1 MRDTWSLDVLY
12 TGFDDKRWSEDLKKL
27 DDCVEKFLS
36 FAAKLSDENEKET
49 IKEGLKLLEE
59 LEGLSAQMMI
69 FCELRGAADTRDKD
83 SMSYEGVLSQK
94 RNRTR
99 AAETKFAEYVAARKN
114 LEQDIKEDAFLTSYA
129 YLLRNMAE
137 DNRHL
142 LSGDVEE
149 ALAKMDISG
158 GAAWSSLQGYL
169 TSSVE
174 ADLGGKKLTLSEVR
188 NLAYSPS
195 REERKAAYEAEL
207 ACYDKIKDSVAYA
220 LNSIKMQD
228 ISECELRGFASPLAK
243 TLYYARMKEE
253 TLNALLEAMT
263 EYMPQ
268 FWRYLRLKAEKLGYA
283 DGLPWYELFAPLGKS
298 TKRYTTEE
306 ARDYLITVFFSFSPD
321 MAEMMKRA
329 FAEDWIDFYP
339 RNGKVGGAF
348 CEALNSKKE
357 FRVLTNFSGSFSD
370 LVTLAHELGHGYHD
384 FMVHDNEPL
393 NMEYSMPVAETA
405 STFNE
410 NVITG
415 YAIDHTG
422 DEEEKLALIESQLS
436 DTAQIM
442 CDIYSRFL
450 FESEVVERRRDSFLF
465 ADELNEIMLD
475 AQKKA
480 YGNGLDENCLHPYMW
495 VCKSHYYSADLGFY
509 NYPYAFGGLFARGL
523 FAKYKKE
530 GSAFVEN
537 YKKMLKNTPVMS
549 VEDVAKICGIDL
561 TDKEFWMMS
570 LHSYDAEIDEFERL
584 IKNA

>member
-27 DDCVEKFLS
+27 DDCVERFQA

-49 IKEGLKLLEE
+49 IKDGLKLLEE

-99 AAETKFAEYVAARKN
+99 AAETKFAEYVATRKN

-142 LSGDVEE
+142 LAGDVEE

-195 REERKAAYEAEL
+195 KEERKAAYEAEL

-306 ARDYLITVFFSFSPD
+306 ARDYLITVFSSFSPD

-450 FESEVVERRRDSFLF
+450 FESEVVERRKDSFLF

>member
-27 DDCVEKFLS
+27 DDCVERFQA

-99 AAETKFAEYVAARKN
+99 AAETKFAEYVATRKN

-174 ADLGGKKLTLSEVR
+174 ADLDGKKLTLSEVR

-228 ISECELRGFASPLAK
+228 ISECELRGFASPLTK

-253 TLNALLEAMT
+253 TLNALFEAMT

-306 ARDYLITVFFSFSPD
+306 ARDYLITVFSSFSPD

-329 FAEDWIDFYP
+329 FTEEWIDFYP

-450 FESEVVERRRDSFLF
+450 FESEVVERRKDSFLF

>member
-27 DDCVEKFLS
+27 DDCVEKFQA

-59 LEGLSAQMMI
+59 LEGLFAQMMI

-99 AAETKFAEYVAARKN
+99 AAETKFAEYVATRKN

-129 YLLRNMAE
+129 YLLRSMAE

-174 ADLGGKKLTLSEVR
+174 ADLDGKKLTLSEVR

-195 REERKAAYEAEL
+195 KEERKAAYEAEL

-306 ARDYLITVFFSFSPD
+306 ARDYLITVFSSFSPD

-450 FESEVVERRRDSFLF
+450 FESEVVERRKDSFLF

-584 IKNA
+584 IKNV

>member
-27 DDCVEKFLS
+27 DDCVEKFQA

-99 AAETKFAEYVAARKN
+99 AAETKFAEYVATRKN

-142 LSGDVEE
+142 LAGNVEE

-195 REERKAAYEAEL
+195 KEERKAAYEAEL

-306 ARDYLITVFFSFSPD
+306 ARDYLITVFSSFSPD

-450 FESEVVERRRDSFLF
+450 FESEVVKRRRDSFLF

>member
-12 TGFDDKRWSEDLKKL
+12 TGFDDKRWSEDLKEL
-27 DDCVEKFLS
+27 DRCVEAFNV
-36 FAAKLSDENEKET
+36 FAGKLSEENGKET
-49 IKEGLKLLEE
+49 IKEGLELLEK
-59 LEGLSAQMMI
+59 LESLSMQMLI

-83 SMSYEGVLSQK
+83 SISYEGVLSQK
-94 RNRTR
+94 RNQTR
-99 AAETKFAEYVAARKN
+99 AAETRFAKYVAEQKD
-114 LEQDIKEDAFLTSYA
+114 LERYLEEDEFLASYA
-129 YLLRNMAE
+129 YLLRNMVQ

-158 GAAWSSLQGYL
+158 GAAWSSLQGFL

-174 ADLGGKKLTLSEVR
+174 ADCEGKKLTLSEVR
-188 NLAYSPS
+188 NLAYSKEKKV
-195 REERKAAYEAEL
+195 RRAAYEAEL

-228 ISECELRGFASPLAK
+228 ISECELRGFSSPLAK
-243 TLYYARMKEE
+243 TLYYARMQED
-253 TLNALLEAMT
+253 TLKALLAAME

-268 FWRYLRLKAEKLGYA
+268 FWRYLRLKAEKLGYQN
-283 DGLPWYELFAPLGKS
+283 GLPWYELFAPLGKS
-298 TKRYTTEE
+298 GKSYTTEE
-306 ARDYLITVFFSFSPD
+306 ARDYLITVFSSFAPD
-321 MAEMMKRA
+321 MADMMKRA
-329 FAEDWIDFYP
+329 FAEEWIDFYP

-370 LVTLAHELGHGYHD
+370 IVTLAHELGHGYHD

-393 NMEYSMPVAETA
+393 NMDYSMPVAETA

-410 NVITG
+410 NVITS
-415 YAIDHTG
+415 YAIDHTT
-422 DEEEKLALIESQLS
+422 DDEEKLALLESQLS
-436 DTAQIM
+436 DAAQIM

-450 FESEVVERRRDSFLF
+450 FESEVVKRRKNRFLF
-465 ADELNEIMLD
+465 ADELNEIMLN

-480 YGNGLDENCLHPYMW
+480 YGNGLDQNFLHPYMW

-523 FAKYKKE
+523 YAKYKKE
-530 GSAFVEN
+530 GSAFVEK
-537 YKKMLKNTPVMS
+537 YKKMLKSTPVMS
-549 VEDVAKICGIDL
+549 VEDVAKICDIDL
-561 TDKEFWMMS
+561 TDKKFWMMS

-584 IKNA
+584 VKQA

>member
-12 TGFDDKRWSEDLKKL
+12 TGFDDKRWSEELKEL
-27 DDCVEKFLS
+27 DRCVEAFNV
-36 FAAKLSDENEKET
+36 FAGKLSEENGKET
-49 IKEGLKLLEE
+49 IKEGLELLEK
-59 LEGLSAQMMI
+59 LESLSMQMLI

-83 SMSYEGVLSQK
+83 SISYEGVLSQK
-94 RNRTR
+94 RNQTR
-99 AAETKFAEYVAARKN
+99 AAETRFAKYVAEQKD
-114 LEQDIKEDAFLTSYA
+114 LERYLEEDEFLASYA
-129 YLLRNMAE
+129 YLLRNMVQ

-158 GAAWSSLQGYL
+158 GAAWSSLQGFL

-174 ADLGGKKLTLSEVR
+174 ADCEGKKLTLSEVR
-188 NLAYSPS
+188 NLAYSKEKKV
-195 REERKAAYEAEL
+195 RRAAYEAEL

-228 ISECELRGFASPLAK
+228 ISECELRGFSSPLAK
-243 TLYYARMKEE
+243 TLYYARMQED
-253 TLNALLEAMT
+253 TLKALLAAME

-268 FWRYLRLKAEKLGYA
+268 FWRYLRLKAEKLGYQN
-283 DGLPWYELFAPLGKS
+283 GLPWYELFAPLGKS
-298 TKRYTTEE
+298 GKSYTTEE
-306 ARDYLITVFFSFSPD
+306 ARDYLITVFSSFAPD
-321 MAEMMKRA
+321 MADMMKRA
-329 FAEDWIDFYP
+329 FAEEWIDFYP

-370 LVTLAHELGHGYHD
+370 IVTLAHELGHGYHD

-393 NMEYSMPVAETA
+393 NMDYSMPVAETA

-410 NVITG
+410 NVITS
-415 YAIDHTG
+415 YAIDHTT
-422 DEEEKLALIESQLS
+422 DDEEKLALLESQLS
-436 DTAQIM
+436 DAAQIM

-450 FESEVVERRRDSFLF
+450 FESEVVKRRKNSFLF
-465 ADELNEIMLD
+465 ADELNEIMLN

-480 YGNGLDENCLHPYMW
+480 YGNGLDQNFLHPYMW

-523 FAKYKKE
+523 YAKYKKE
-530 GSAFVEN
+530 GSAFVEK
-537 YKKMLKNTPVMS
+537 YKKMLKSTPVMS
-549 VEDVAKICGIDL
+549 VEDVAKICDIDL
-561 TDKEFWMMS
+561 TDKKFWMMS

-584 IKNA
+584 VKQA

>member
-306 ARDYLITVFFSFSPD
+306 ARDCLITVFSSFSPD

-523 FAKYKKE
+523 YAKYKKE
-530 GSAFVEN
+530 GSVFVEN

>member
-129 YLLRNMAE
+129 YLLRNMVE

-306 ARDYLITVFFSFSPD
+306 ARDYLITVFSSFSPD

-450 FESEVVERRRDSFLF
+450 FESEVVERRKDSFLF

-584 IKNA
+584 IKNV

>member
-27 DDCVEKFLS
+27 DDCVEKFQA
-36 FAAKLSDENEKET
+36 FAARLSDENEKET

-114 LEQDIKEDAFLTSYA
+114 LEQDIKEDAFLMSYA

-306 ARDYLITVFFSFSPD
+306 ARDYLITVFSSFSPD

-422 DEEEKLALIESQLS
+422 DEKEKLALIESQLS

-523 FAKYKKE
+523 YAKYKKE
-530 GSAFVEN
+530 GSVFVEN

>member
-27 DDCVEKFLS
+27 DDCVERFQA

-99 AAETKFAEYVAARKN
+99 AAETKFAEYVATRKN

-188 NLAYSPS
+188 NLAYNPS

-228 ISECELRGFASPLAK
+228 ISECELRGFASPLTK

-253 TLNALLEAMT
+253 TLNALFEAMT

-306 ARDYLITVFFSFSPD
+306 ARDYLITVFSSFSPD

-584 IKNA
+584 IKNV

>member
-27 DDCVEKFLS
+27 DDCVEKFQA

-99 AAETKFAEYVAARKN
+99 AAETKFAEYVATRKN

-142 LSGDVEE
+142 LAGDVEE

-195 REERKAAYEAEL
+195 KEERKAAYEAEL

-268 FWRYLRLKAEKLGYA
+268 FWRYLCLKAEKLGYA

-306 ARDYLITVFFSFSPD
+306 ARDYLITVFSSFSPD

-410 NVITG
+410 NVITD

-450 FESEVVERRRDSFLF
+450 FESEVVKRRRDSFLF

>member
-27 DDCVEKFLS
+27 DDCVKKFQA
-36 FAAKLSDENEKET
+36 FAARLSDENEKET

-195 REERKAAYEAEL
+195 REERKAAYEAEF

-306 ARDYLITVFFSFSPD
+306 ARDYLITVFSSFSPD

>member
-59 LEGLSAQMMI
+59 LESLSAQMMI

-158 GAAWSSLQGYL
+158 GAAWSNLQGYL

-306 ARDYLITVFFSFSPD
+306 ARDYLITVFSSFSPD

-450 FESEVVERRRDSFLF
+450 FESEVVERRKDSFLF

>member
-306 ARDYLITVFFSFSPD
+306 ARDCLITVFSSFSPD

-450 FESEVVERRRDSFLF
+450 FESEVVERRRESFLF

-523 FAKYKKE
+523 YAKYKKE

-570 LHSYDAEIDEFERL
+570 LHSYDAEIDEFEQL

>member
-27 DDCVEKFLS
+27 DDCVKKFQA
-36 FAAKLSDENEKET
+36 FAARLSDENEKET

-149 ALAKMDISG
+149 ALAKMDISD

-306 ARDYLITVFFSFSPD
+306 ARDYLITVFSSFSPD

-450 FESEVVERRRDSFLF
+450 FESEVVERRKDSFLF

>member
-27 DDCVEKFLS
+27 DDCVEKFQA

-59 LEGLSAQMMI
+59 LEGLFAQMMI

-83 SMSYEGVLSQK
+83 SMSYEGVLSQR

-99 AAETKFAEYVAARKN
+99 AAETKFAEYVATRKN

-158 GAAWSSLQGYL
+158 SAAWSSLQGYL

-174 ADLGGKKLTLSEVR
+174 ADLDGKKLTLSEVR

-195 REERKAAYEAEL
+195 KEERKAAYEAEL

-306 ARDYLITVFFSFSPD
+306 ARDYLITVFSSFSPD

-393 NMEYSMPVAETA
+393 NMEYSTPVAETA

-570 LHSYDAEIDEFERL
+570 LHSYDAEIDEFEQL

>member
-27 DDCVEKFLS
+27 DDCVERFQA

-99 AAETKFAEYVAARKN
+99 AAETKFAEYVATRKN

-142 LSGDVEE
+142 LAGDVEE

-306 ARDYLITVFFSFSPD
+306 ARDYLITVFSSFSPD

-370 LVTLAHELGHGYHD
+370 LVTLAHALEHGRQPQGMHEAGRVLRGKQIAQHILRGSALAGGQD
-384 FMVHDNEPL
+384 GAALEVCHAVDGVALLHHIQNAQSVHRHGL
-393 NMEYSMPVAETA
+393 NAAAGFLVQSRSQIGRDSSHVQ
-405 STFNE
+405 
-410 NVITG
+410 
-415 YAIDHTG
+415 
-422 DEEEKLALIESQLS
+422 LALDEQRHDLIRSAVKLQIVVHGGGTGLLHREQVDKSHGGGALQPGN
-436 DTAQIM
+436 AQRLGGRQRR
-442 CDIYSRFL
+442 CGLFLRSSRRG
-450 FESEVVERRRDSFLF
+450 SSFGHRC
-465 ADELNEIMLD
+465 A
-475 AQKKA
+475 
-480 YGNGLDENCLHPYMW
+480 GNGRACAAAAG
-495 VCKSHYYSADLGFY
+495 CKAQC
-509 NYPYAFGGLFARGL
+509 
-523 FAKYKKE
+523 K
-530 GSAFVEN
+530 
-537 YKKMLKNTPVMS
+537 
-549 VEDVAKICGIDL
+549 
-561 TDKEFWMMS
+561 
-570 LHSYDAEIDEFERL
+570 AERQQ
-584 IKNA
+584 

>member
-12 TGFDDKRWSEDLKKL
+12 TGFDDKRWSEDLKEL
-27 DDCVEKFLS
+27 DRCVEAFNV
-36 FAAKLSDENEKET
+36 FAGKLSEKNGKET
-49 IKEGLKLLEE
+49 IKEGLELLEK
-59 LEGLSAQMMI
+59 LESLSMQMLI

-83 SMSYEGVLSQK
+83 SISYEGVLSQK
-94 RNRTR
+94 RNQTR
-99 AAETKFAEYVAARKN
+99 AAETRFAKYVAEQKD
-114 LEQDIKEDAFLTSYA
+114 LERYLEEDEFLASYA
-129 YLLRNMAE
+129 YLLRNMVQ

-158 GAAWSSLQGYL
+158 GAAWSSLQGFL

-174 ADLGGKKLTLSEVR
+174 ADCEGKKLTLSEVR
-188 NLAYSPS
+188 NLAYSKEKKV
-195 REERKAAYEAEL
+195 RRAAYEAEL
-207 ACYDKIKDSVAYA
+207 ACYEKIKDSVAYA

-228 ISECELRGFASPLAK
+228 ISECELRGFSSPLAK
-243 TLYYARMKEE
+243 TLYYARMQED
-253 TLNALLEAMT
+253 TLKALLAAME

-268 FWRYLRLKAEKLGYA
+268 FWRYLRLKAEKLGYQN
-283 DGLPWYELFAPLGKS
+283 GLPWYELFAPLGKS
-298 TKRYTTEE
+298 GKSYTTEE
-306 ARDYLITVFFSFSPD
+306 ARDYLITVFSSFAPD
-321 MAEMMKRA
+321 MADMMKRA
-329 FAEDWIDFYP
+329 FAEEWIDFYP

-370 LVTLAHELGHGYHD
+370 IVTLAHELGHGYHD

-393 NMEYSMPVAETA
+393 NMDYSMPVAETA

-410 NVITG
+410 NVITS
-415 YAIDHTG
+415 YAIDHTT
-422 DEEEKLALIESQLS
+422 DDEEKLALLESQLS
-436 DTAQIM
+436 DAAQIM

-450 FESEVVERRRDSFLF
+450 FESEVVKRRKNSFLF
-465 ADELNEIMLD
+465 ADELNEIMLN

-480 YGNGLDENCLHPYMW
+480 YGNGLDQNFLHPYMW

-523 FAKYKKE
+523 YAKYKKE
-530 GSAFVEN
+530 GSAFVEK
-537 YKKMLKNTPVMS
+537 YKKMLKSTPVMS
-549 VEDVAKICGIDL
+549 VEDVAKICDIDL
-561 TDKEFWMMS
+561 TDKKFWMMS

-584 IKNA
+584 VKQA

>member
-59 LEGLSAQMMI
+59 LDGLSAQMMI

-298 TKRYTTEE
+298 TKCYTTEE
-306 ARDYLITVFFSFSPD
+306 ARDYLITVFSSFSPD

-584 IKNA
+584 IKNV

>member
-298 TKRYTTEE
+298 TKCYTTEE
-306 ARDYLITVFFSFSPD
+306 ARDYLITVFSSFSPD

-584 IKNA
+584 IKNV

>member
-27 DDCVEKFLS
+27 DDCVEKFQA

-83 SMSYEGVLSQK
+83 SMSYEGVLSQR

-99 AAETKFAEYVAARKN
+99 AAETKFAEYVATRKN

-158 GAAWSSLQGYL
+158 SAAWSSLQGYL

-174 ADLGGKKLTLSEVR
+174 ADLDGKKLTLSEVR

-195 REERKAAYEAEL
+195 KEERKAAYEAEL

-306 ARDYLITVFFSFSPD
+306 ARDYLTTVFSSFSPD

-570 LHSYDAEIDEFERL
+570 LHSYDAEIDEFEQL

>member
-12 TGFDDKRWSEDLKKL
+12 TGFDDKRWSEDLKEL
-27 DDCVEKFLS
+27 DRCVEAFNV
-36 FAAKLSDENEKET
+36 FAGKLSEKNGKKT
-49 IKEGLKLLEE
+49 IKEGLELLEK
-59 LEGLSAQMMI
+59 LESLSMQMLI

-83 SMSYEGVLSQK
+83 SISYEGVLSQK
-94 RNRTR
+94 RNQTR
-99 AAETKFAEYVAARKN
+99 AAETRFAKYVAEQKD
-114 LEQDIKEDAFLTSYA
+114 LERYLEEDEFLASYA
-129 YLLRNMAE
+129 YLLRNMVQ

-158 GAAWSSLQGYL
+158 GAAWSSLQGFL

-174 ADLGGKKLTLSEVR
+174 ADCEGKKLTLSEVR
-188 NLAYSPS
+188 NLAYSK
-195 REERKAAYEAEL
+195 EKKVRKAAYEAEL

-228 ISECELRGFASPLAK
+228 ISECELRGFSSPLAK
-243 TLYYARMKEE
+243 TLYYARMQED
-253 TLNALLEAMT
+253 TLKALLTAME

-268 FWRYLRLKAEKLGYA
+268 FWRYLRLKAEKLGYQN
-283 DGLPWYELFAPLGKS
+283 GLPWYELFAPLGKS
-298 TKRYTTEE
+298 GKSYTTEE
-306 ARDYLITVFFSFSPD
+306 ARDYLITVFSSFAPD
-321 MAEMMKRA
+321 MADMMKRA
-329 FAEDWIDFYP
+329 FAEEWIDFYP

-370 LVTLAHELGHGYHD
+370 IVTLAHELGHGYHD

-393 NMEYSMPVAETA
+393 NMDYSMPVAETA

-410 NVITG
+410 NVITS
-415 YAIDHTG
+415 YAIDHTT
-422 DEEEKLALIESQLS
+422 DDEEKLALLESQLS
-436 DTAQIM
+436 DAAQIM

-450 FESEVVERRRDSFLF
+450 FESEVVKRRKNSFLF
-465 ADELNEIMLD
+465 ADELNEIMLN

-480 YGNGLDENCLHPYMW
+480 YGNGLDQNFLHPYMW

-523 FAKYKKE
+523 YAKYKKE
-530 GSAFVEN
+530 GSAFVEK
-537 YKKMLKNTPVMS
+537 YKKMLKSTPVMS
-549 VEDVAKICGIDL
+549 VEDVAKICDIDL
-561 TDKEFWMMS
+561 TDKKFWMMS

-584 IKNA
+584 VKQA

>member
-27 DDCVEKFLS
+27 DDCVEKFQA
-36 FAAKLSDENEKET
+36 FAARLSDENEKET

-83 SMSYEGVLSQK
+83 SMSYEGVLSQR

-99 AAETKFAEYVAARKN
+99 AAETKFAEYVATRKN

-158 GAAWSSLQGYL
+158 SAAWSSLQGYL

-174 ADLGGKKLTLSEVR
+174 ADLDGKKLTLSEVR

-195 REERKAAYEAEL
+195 KEERKAAYEAEL

-306 ARDYLITVFFSFSPD
+306 ARDYLITVFSSFSPD

-570 LHSYDAEIDEFERL
+570 LHSYDAEIDEFEQL

>member
-298 TKRYTTEE
+298 TKCYTTEE
-306 ARDYLITVFFSFSPD
+306 ARDYLITVFSSFSPD

-436 DTAQIM
+436 DTAQII

-570 LHSYDAEIDEFERL
+570 LHSYDAEIDEFEQL

>member
-27 DDCVEKFLS
+27 DDCVERFQA

-99 AAETKFAEYVAARKN
+99 AAETKFAEYVATRKN

-228 ISECELRGFASPLAK
+228 ISECELRGFASPLTK

-253 TLNALLEAMT
+253 TLNALFEAMT

-306 ARDYLITVFFSFSPD
+306 ARDYLITVFSSFSPD

-495 VCKSHYYSADLGFY
+495 VCKSHYYSAALGFY

>member
-450 FESEVVERRRDSFLF
+450 FESEVVERRKDSFLF

-584 IKNA
+584 IKNV

>member
-298 TKRYTTEE
+298 TKCYTTEE
-306 ARDYLITVFFSFSPD
+306 ARDYLITVFSSFSPD

>member
-12 TGFDDKRWSEDLKKL
+12 TGFDDKCWSEDLKKL
-27 DDCVEKFLS
+27 DDCVEKFQA

-59 LEGLSAQMMI
+59 LEGLFAQMMI

-99 AAETKFAEYVAARKN
+99 AAETKFAEYVATRKN

-129 YLLRNMAE
+129 YLLRSMAE

-174 ADLGGKKLTLSEVR
+174 ADLDGKKLTLSEVR

-195 REERKAAYEAEL
+195 KEERKAAYEAEL

-298 TKRYTTEE
+298 TKCYTTEE
-306 ARDYLITVFFSFSPD
+306 ARDYLITVFSSFSPD

-480 YGNGLDENCLHPYMW
+480 YGNGLDENCLHP
-495 VCKSHYYSADLGFY
+495 
-509 NYPYAFGGLFARGL
+509 
-523 FAKYKKE
+523 
-530 GSAFVEN
+530 
-537 YKKMLKNTPVMS
+537 
-549 VEDVAKICGIDL
+549 
-561 TDKEFWMMS
+561 
-570 LHSYDAEIDEFERL
+570 
-584 IKNA
+584 

>member
-27 DDCVEKFLS
+27 DDCVERFQA

-99 AAETKFAEYVAARKN
+99 AAETKFAEYVATRKN

-228 ISECELRGFASPLAK
+228 ISECELRGFASPLTK

-253 TLNALLEAMT
+253 TLNALFEAMT

-306 ARDYLITVFFSFSPD
+306 ARDYLITVFSSFSPD

-584 IKNA
+584 IKNV

>member
-1 MRDTWSLDVLY
+1 
-12 TGFDDKRWSEDLKKL
+12 
-27 DDCVEKFLS
+27 
-36 FAAKLSDENEKET
+36 
-49 IKEGLKLLEE
+49 
-59 LEGLSAQMMI
+59 
-69 FCELRGAADTRDKD
+69 
-83 SMSYEGVLSQK
+83 MSYEGVLSQK

-99 AAETKFAEYVAARKN
+99 AAETKFAEYVATRKN

-129 YLLRNMAE
+129 YLLRSMAE

-174 ADLGGKKLTLSEVR
+174 ADLDGKKLTLSEVR

-195 REERKAAYEAEL
+195 KEERKAAYEAEL

-298 TKRYTTEE
+298 TKCYTTEE
-306 ARDYLITVFFSFSPD
+306 ARDYLITVFSSFSPD

-523 FAKYKKE
+523 YAKYKKE
-530 GSAFVEN
+530 GSVFVEN

>member
-12 TGFDDKRWSEDLKKL
+12 TGFDDKRWSEDLKEL
-27 DDCVEKFLS
+27 DRCVEAFNV
-36 FAAKLSDENEKET
+36 FAGKLSEETGKET
-49 IKEGLKLLEE
+49 IKEGLELLEK
-59 LEGLSAQMMI
+59 LESLSMQMLI

-83 SMSYEGVLSQK
+83 SISYEGVLSQK
-94 RNRTR
+94 RNQTR
-99 AAETKFAEYVAARKN
+99 AAETRFAKYVAEQKD
-114 LEQDIKEDAFLTSYA
+114 LERYLEEDEFLASYA
-129 YLLRNMAE
+129 YLLRNMVQ

-158 GAAWSSLQGYL
+158 GAAWSSLQGFL

-174 ADLGGKKLTLSEVR
+174 ADCEGKKLTLSEVR
-188 NLAYSPS
+188 NLAYSKEKKV
-195 REERKAAYEAEL
+195 RRAAYEAEL

-228 ISECELRGFASPLAK
+228 ISECELRGFSSPLAK
-243 TLYYARMKEE
+243 TLYYARMQED
-253 TLNALLEAMT
+253 TLKALLAAME

-268 FWRYLRLKAEKLGYA
+268 FWRYLRLKAEKLGYQN
-283 DGLPWYELFAPLGKS
+283 GLPWYELFAPLGKS
-298 TKRYTTEE
+298 GKSYTTEE
-306 ARDYLITVFFSFSPD
+306 ARDYLITVFSSFAPD
-321 MAEMMKRA
+321 MADMMKRA
-329 FAEDWIDFYP
+329 FAEEWIDFYP

-370 LVTLAHELGHGYHD
+370 IVTLAHELGHGYHD

-393 NMEYSMPVAETA
+393 NMDYSMPVAETA

-410 NVITG
+410 NVITS
-415 YAIDHTG
+415 YAIDHTT
-422 DEEEKLALIESQLS
+422 DDEEKLALLESQLS
-436 DTAQIM
+436 DAAQIM

-450 FESEVVERRRDSFLF
+450 FESEVVKRRKNSFLF
-465 ADELNEIMLD
+465 ADELNEIMLN

-480 YGNGLDENCLHPYMW
+480 YGNGLDQNFLHPYMW

-523 FAKYKKE
+523 YAKYKKE
-530 GSAFVEN
+530 GSAFVEK
-537 YKKMLKNTPVMS
+537 YKKMLKSTPVMS
-549 VEDVAKICGIDL
+549 VEDVAKICDIDL
-561 TDKEFWMMS
+561 TDKKFWMMS

-584 IKNA
+584 VKQA

>member
-306 ARDYLITVFFSFSPD
+306 ARDYLITVFSSFSPD

>member
-27 DDCVEKFLS
+27 DDCVERFQA

-99 AAETKFAEYVAARKN
+99 AAETKFAEYVATRKN

-228 ISECELRGFASPLAK
+228 ISECELRGFASPLTK

-253 TLNALLEAMT
+253 TLNALFEAMT

-306 ARDYLITVFFSFSPD
+306 ARDYLITVFSSFSPD

-329 FAEDWIDFYP
+329 FAEEWIDFYP

-495 VCKSHYYSADLGFY
+495 VCKSHYYSAALGFY

>member
-27 DDCVEKFLS
+27 DDCVERFQA

-99 AAETKFAEYVAARKN
+99 AAETKFAEYVATRKN

-142 LSGDVEE
+142 LAGDVEE

-306 ARDYLITVFFSFSPD
+306 ARDYLITVFSSFSPD

-523 FAKYKKE
+523 YAKYKKE
-530 GSAFVEN
+530 GSVFVEN

>member
-27 DDCVEKFLS
+27 DDCVERFQA

-99 AAETKFAEYVAARKN
+99 AAETKFAEYVATRKN

-142 LSGDVEE
+142 LAGDVEE

-195 REERKAAYEAEL
+195 KEERKAAYEAEL

-306 ARDYLITVFFSFSPD
+306 ARDYLITVFSSFSPD

-475 AQKKA
+475 AQRKA

>member
-27 DDCVEKFLS
+27 DDCVERFQA

-99 AAETKFAEYVAARKN
+99 AAETKFAEYVATRKN

-142 LSGDVEE
+142 LAGDVEE

-195 REERKAAYEAEL
+195 KEERKAAYEAEL

-306 ARDYLITVFFSFSPD
+306 ARDYLITVFSSFSPD

-475 AQKKA
+475 VQRKA

-570 LHSYDAEIDEFERL
+570 LHSYDAEINEFERL

>member
-27 DDCVEKFLS
+27 DDCVERFQA

-99 AAETKFAEYVAARKN
+99 AVETKFAEYVATRKN

-142 LSGDVEE
+142 LAGDVEE

-195 REERKAAYEAEL
+195 KEERKAAYEAEL

-306 ARDYLITVFFSFSPD
+306 ARDYLITVFSSFSPD

-584 IKNA
+584 IKNV

>member
-12 TGFDDKRWSEDLKKL
+12 TGFDDKCWSEDLKKL
-27 DDCVEKFLS
+27 DDCVEKFQA

-59 LEGLSAQMMI
+59 LEGLFAQMMI

-99 AAETKFAEYVAARKN
+99 AAETKFAEYVATRKN

-129 YLLRNMAE
+129 YLLRSMAE

-174 ADLGGKKLTLSEVR
+174 ADLDGKKLTLSEVR

-195 REERKAAYEAEL
+195 KEERKAAYEAEL

-268 FWRYLRLKAEKLGYA
+268 FWRYLRLKEEKLGYA

-298 TKRYTTEE
+298 TKCYTTEE
-306 ARDYLITVFFSFSPD
+306 ARDYLITVFSSFSPD

-415 YAIDHTG
+415 YVIDHTG

-523 FAKYKKE
+523 YAKYKKE
-530 GSAFVEN
+530 GSVFVEN

>member
-27 DDCVEKFLS
+27 DDCVERFQA

-49 IKEGLKLLEE
+49 IKDGLKLLEE

-99 AAETKFAEYVAARKN
+99 AAETKFAEYVATRKN

-142 LSGDVEE
+142 LAGDVEE

-195 REERKAAYEAEL
+195 KEERKAAYEAEL

-306 ARDYLITVFFSFSPD
+306 ARDYLITVFSSFSPD

-422 DEEEKLALIESQLS
+422 DEEEKLALIERQLS

-450 FESEVVERRRDSFLF
+450 FESEVVERRKDSFLF